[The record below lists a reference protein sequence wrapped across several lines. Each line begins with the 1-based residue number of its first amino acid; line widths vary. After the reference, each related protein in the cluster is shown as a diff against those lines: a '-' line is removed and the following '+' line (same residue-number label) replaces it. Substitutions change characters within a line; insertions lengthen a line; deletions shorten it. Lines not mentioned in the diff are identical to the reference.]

1 MAVLALKLQQ
11 ETRKT
16 VLGMTR
22 IKNGYKILSGK
33 TEGKTL
39 LQNAGLQYA
48 DWICVR
54 HAIRK

>member
-22 IKNGYKILSGK
+22 VKNGYKIFK
-33 TEGKTL
+33 WK
-39 LQNAGLQYA
+39 N
-48 DWICVR
+48 
-54 HAIRK
+54 